1 MIKYLSNAR
10 MGRID
15 KVRTKIEDFLININD
30 EEIDNTLV
38 NVLEEKIGLLKRVQW
53 IFVVK
58 NQFIRQSII
67 Y

>member
-1 MIKYLSNAR
+1 

-15 KVRTKIEDFLININD
+15 KVRTKIEDFLINIDD
-30 EEIDNTLV
+30 EEVDNTLV
-38 NVLEEKIGLLKRVQW
+38 NVLREKIGQSKKVRL

-58 NQFIRQSII
+58 NQFIKQLII